1 MKERSSSTVF
11 HRSMIGW
18 LGAMLLASTG
28 LVLAKPSTA
37 VALPT
42 PPGDS
47 AVPAP
52 EIRVPLPAVLRVPLP
67 APAWL
72 QPPDIH

>member
-28 LVLAKPSTA
+28 LVLATPSTA

-47 AVPAP
+47 AVPSP
-52 EIRVPLPAVLRVPLP
+52 EIRVPLPAVLRIPLP

-72 QPPDIH
+72 QPPAI